1 MTAVTQIS
9 LLWTSALYRSSTL
22 GCRWFFYLQDSVL
35 DDPRAVFCVD
45 STLPLGSGHLY
56 VLFLLTA
63 PGQSGDALAHAHTPD
78 SVSLGLKLLG
88 TLSRLSSPWFPGIQ
102 LSTCARG
109 TLSHLSYV
117 SWNFHLAWDDEGS
130 TLPPVNCEPEGM
142 HFPRNPHSLS
152 PSLRLPLF
160 IFAPSTLR
168 GSRGT
173 DHPLC
178 QFHFG
183 VPLKQTQSST
193 IWNVFVSCFI
203 GFYPK
208 SLKSLYFWEK
218 HGGENYTLQ
227 FLLHENFED
236 ENTKHVDRERRNSES
251 TKGLCAESIRNF

>member
-183 VPLKQTQSST
+183 IPLKQTQSST
-193 IWNVFVSCFI
+193 IWNVLCLVSLDFI
-203 GFYPK
+203 PNHWNHYIFERSMEVKIIRYNFSCMK
-208 SLKSLYFWEK
+208 ILRMK
-218 HGGENYTLQ
+218 TL
-227 FLLHENFED
+227 NMWIG
-236 ENTKHVDRERRNSES
+236 REETRRAQRAYVQN
-251 TKGLCAESIRNF
+251 L